1 MRVRAAAQV
10 GGIQMEANGFGF
22 HEADTPP
29 TSQEVS
35 DATRPYYEHCIR
47 AFDCSRCMFE
57 R

>member
-1 MRVRAAAQV
+1 MRAAAQV
-10 GGIQMEANGFGF
+10 GGIQMEANGFGWGV
-22 HEADTPP
+22 EQEPPP

-47 AFDCSRCMFE
+47 AFSCSRCMFE